1 MPDMRLGID
10 VGGTFVDFVLLE
22 EQSGRTRIEK
32 VHAAGPLQ
40 ERCFEGFERL
50 DLELRDLAMLIHGS
64 TLVINTIVQESGA
77 RVGLITTSGFRDVL
91 ELGRGNRADIYDLFY
106 KPPPPLVPRQRRHEV
121 GERMSHRGE
130 VLEPLDEEGA
140 AATLALLSDQQVEGV
155 AICFLH
161 AYANSTHEQRMAEI
175 VRAAMPNVTVSV
187 SSDLVREHREFER
200 TSTTVLNAYVQPR
213 MGAYLSSLDRGLRQ
227 RHYQGP
233 FTIMQ
238 SSGGM
243 TFVDGAMKA
252 PIRTVQSGPAGGV
265 IAATALGA
273 ELGYAKLV
281 SADVGGT
288 TFDVALVVDGKPLE
302 KGETTIGRR
311 PVLQPTIDIVSI
323 GAGGGSIAW
332 IDGEEGLQVG
342 PRSAEAHPG
351 PACFGLGGEE
361 PTVTDAQVVL
371 GYLDPDFYL
380 GSRME
385 LDPAAARNAIESH
398 IAGPLNMELSAA
410 ASGII
415 QLTNMNMTHAI
426 RRITIERGH
435 DPREF
440 SLLCH
445 GGGGGLFA
453 GALMRELELQRAII
467 PVDPATFSAWGL
479 LTAAYREDSVRTL
492 VRSLD
497 ELAGGELADLLA
509 DLTGD
514 ALGKL
519 RAGGIET
526 EEARL
531 HHYGDM
537 RYSGQEH
544 TVRVLILE
552 EDLAEGDL
560 VALRGRFDALHEQ
573 AYAHALPDH
582 AVELVNLRALAELP
596 TLSPRIGALS
606 EREGPLEPKGLRQIW
621 LASADSPLDCPLDC
635 PIYDR
640 HRLGPGDRLPGP
652 TIVEEWT
659 STTLVGSDQQ
669 LDVDAYGNLIV
680 SMR

>member
-22 EQSGRTRIEK
+22 EHTGRTRIEK
-32 VHAAGPLQ
+32 VHAAGSLQ

-50 DLELRDLAMLIHGS
+50 DLQPRDLAMLIHGS

-106 KPPPPLVPRQRRHEV
+106 KPPPPLVPRWRRHEV
-121 GERMSHRGE
+121 RERMSHRGE
-130 VLEPLDEEGA
+130 VLEPLDEEEA
-140 AATLALLSDQQVEGV
+140 AAALARLSDQQVEGV

-175 VRAAMPNVTVSV
+175 VRAALPNVTVSA

-213 MGAYLSSLDRGLRQ
+213 MSAYLSSLDRGLRQ
-227 RHYQGP
+227 HDYQGP

-265 IAATALGA
+265 IAATTLGA
-273 ELGYAKLV
+273 ELGYANLV

-332 IDGEEGLQVG
+332 IDGEDGLQVG

-385 LDPAAARNAIESH
+385 LDPAAAQNAIESH
-398 IAGPLNMELSAA
+398 IAGPLNMELTAA

-415 QLTNMNMTHAI
+415 QLINMNMTHAI
-426 RRITIERGH
+426 RRITIEHGH

-440 SLLCH
+440 GLLCH

-479 LTAAYREDSVRTL
+479 LTAAYREDSVRTV
-492 VRSLD
+492 VRLLE
-497 ELAGGELADLLA
+497 ELGGGELAGLLA

-526 EEARL
+526 AEARL
-531 HHYGDM
+531 RHYGDM

-544 TVRVLILE
+544 TVKVPILE
-552 EDLAEGDL
+552 EDLAEDGL

-606 EREGPLEPKGLRQIW
+606 EREGPLQAKGLRQIW
-621 LASADSPLDCPLDC
+621 LAGADSPLDC

-640 HRLGPGDRLPGP
+640 DRLGPGDRLPGP

-659 STTLVGSDQQ
+659 STTLVACDQQ